1 MLTPATNVKD
11 VGGGPPAVGPSA
23 LHPQQKAAPTDSV
36 AQQQQQKQQ
45 PEVIQPRPISTL
57 SVRQLF
63 IKRRSP
69 AGLRAHMRVTPQ
81 RQPSAAGQHSAD
93 RAHSSER
100 SQHQQNGPQC
110 LPAAPQPSS
119 TLGSAFKRPNTIEQA
134 HKGRVGEQQSR
145 HGPTVG
151 SHSRPPLA
159 ENQQGDPSTAPGPP
173 QKPTQPR
180 APHFPHTGYA
190 QFVLAQ
196 PVNPALPSAGFPGE
210 PGTAGQ
216 PCGQQGSGRPLAAAA
231 GVRLPQSFPPPLDA
245 PTGSHVSGS
254 ASCLQV
260 SGRHSSAQP
269 SKTGAAEKPSGV
281 HSGGA
286 VWPQSPKN
294 MQQQH
299 PQQQHQKC
307 VDRPSNAPGHGTDH
321 MQWPIEVQPA
331 EGQELG
337 GVWPQPPRIA
347 QQPQQLQWPGQ
358 GQPTADKPERV
369 RAQDVHRKQQ
379 ARVGNWIARVDAAME
394 DDFVV
399 VLPKQAAAAAAKSA
413 SAPAAGRPAAT
424 APDLARSAG
433 SAPAGS
439 AAQLPPQCAP
449 SPTAPLLSPIC
460 FSQCNP
466 QHGPVEGFACL
477 LGCNN
482 LLGL

>member
-11 VGGGPPAVGPSA
+11 VDGGPPAAGPSA
-23 LHPQQKAAPTDSV
+23 PHPQQKAAPPDSV
-36 AQQQQQKQQ
+36 AQQQQQQ
-45 PEVIQPRPISTL
+45 PEVIQPRPSSTL

-63 IKRRSP
+63 VKRHSP
-69 AGLRAHMRVTPQ
+69 AGLRARTRVTPQ
-81 RQPSAAGQHSAD
+81 RQPPAAGQHSAD

-100 SQHQQNGPQC
+100 CQQQQNDPQC
-110 LPAAPQPSS
+110 LPAALQPSS
-119 TLGSAFKRPNTIEQA
+119 TLGSAFKQPITAEQA
-134 HKGRVGEQQSR
+134 HKGRVGEQRCR

-159 ENQQGDPSTAPGPP
+159 ENQQGDPSTGPRPP
-173 QKPTQPR
+173 QKPTQSR

-190 QFVLAQ
+190 QPVLAQ
-196 PVNPALPSAGFPGE
+196 PVNPALPSAGFPGQ
-210 PGTAGQ
+210 PGRAGQ
-216 PCGQQGSGRPLAAAA
+216 PCGQQGSGRPPAAAA
-231 GVRLPQSFPPPLDA
+231 GVRLPQSFPPPLSA

-260 SGRHSSAQP
+260 NGRHSSAQP
-269 SKTGAAEKPSGV
+269 SKSGAAEKPSAV
-281 HSGGA
+281 HSREA
-286 VWPQSPKN
+286 VWPQSPRT
-294 MQQQH
+294 QQQH
-299 PQQQHQKC
+299 RPC
-307 VDRPSNAPGHGTDH
+307 VDRPSNGPGHDTH
-321 MQWPIEVQPA
+321 QMQWPSELQPA
-331 EGQELG
+331 ECQEPG
-337 GVWPQPPRIA
+337 GVWPQSPRIA

-358 GQPTADKPERV
+358 GQPTADNPERV

-379 ARVGNWIARVDAAME
+379 ARMGNWIARVDAAME

-439 AAQLPPQCAP
+439 AAQLPPRCAP

-460 FSQCNP
+460 FSQCDP

-477 LGCNN
+477 LGCN
-482 LLGL
+482 